1 MSSAPAAPAA
11 PAAAAAA
18 PLSEEDQCD
27 ALRARV
33 AKQKALVRELKKSGG
48 EFGPAVVELTALKKQ
63 LAEMAGSDVGQTF
76 DVSRSLPRRVLESS
90 SFILPA
96 VLPSGSLSSQKFFPA
111 FVSPRSSSQGF
122 SRSFVGVFFPRAFS
136 EFSRAFQ
143 VFLQSVSRVSAERCQ
158 GFSETPRQFFRSSPR
173 SSSQRSFL
181 PEVLPRGSPG
191 VLSAFF
197 PRAFQ
202 SSPELF
208 KCSS

>member
-122 SRSFVGVFFPRAFS
+122 SRSFVGVFSQSFS

-143 VFLQSVSRVSAERCQ
+143 VFLLSVSRVSAERCQ
-158 GFSETPRQFFRSSPR
+158 GFSETPRESSK
-173 SSSQRSFL
+173 SSR
-181 PEVLPRGSPG
+181 ESP
-191 VLSAFF
+191 
-197 PRAFQ
+197 
-202 SSPELF
+202 
-208 KCSS
+208 